1 MFRWIQSIGLENKLI
16 FLRDQY
22 ALEFDGNWS
31 WVKNSLPFALWLT
44 SSVLMFHGVWGP
56 VKSKP
61 AVIWSTIFIVGSVF
75 SEFSQKCKLLPGTY
89 DPTDLIVIFCIG
101 VFYYL
106 VLICSKQK
114 KKEVHLMTMS
124 NRSKHLVTAVLVG
137 FLIIL
142 AVGSTDTEEE
152 TVAVKEQAASY
163 TISANAICSEYE
175 SNEVAADSKY
185 KGKVIIVTGVI
196 QDIGKDI
203 LDKAYIVVGGQGFLD
218 GVQCTFAESQNS
230 VIAQLSKGK
239 SVKVKGKVN
248 GKRGNVQLEKCSLQ

>member
-1 MFRWIQSIGLENKLI
+1 MKL
-16 FLRDQY
+16 
-22 ALEFDGNWS
+22 
-31 WVKNSLPFALWLT
+31 
-44 SSVLMFHGVWGP
+44 
-56 VKSKP
+56 
-61 AVIWSTIFIVGSVF
+61 
-75 SEFSQKCKLLPGTY
+75 
-89 DPTDLIVIFCIG
+89 
-101 VFYYL
+101 
-106 VLICSKQK
+106 
-114 KKEVHLMTMS
+114 S

-163 TISANAICSEYE
+163 TVSANAIYSEYE

-218 GVQCTFAESQNS
+218 GVQCAFAESQNS